1 VESPFDGG
9 TLGRPGEP
17 STPIP
22 IIDLAP
28 GAEDNPVA
36 VELAAVIRKNIA
48 DSPKKLV
55 DFRGLRGSVLMVA
68 QDRGEALTL
77 RFDLGRLTI
86 HDGAVG
92 VPSLTIC
99 GDYEA
104 LRRLAD
110 IPLTPWLRLPGTR
123 PFSRKDPGSFRAL
136 LGQYFQGNLK
146 IYGLAAHPRTLVRL
160 LRIFSS
166 RS

>member
-9 TLGRPGEP
+9 ALGRPGEP
-17 STPIP
+17 SNP

-36 VELAAVIRKNIA
+36 VELAAVIRKNIGE
-48 DSPKKLV
+48 SPKKQA
-55 DFRGLRGSVLMVA
+55 DFRGLRGSILMVA
-68 QDRGEALTL
+68 QDRGESLTL

-104 LRRLAD
+104 LRKLAD
-110 IPLTPWLRLPGTR
+110 VPLTPWLRLPGTR
-123 PFSRKDPGSFRAL
+123 PFSRKDAGSFRQL
-136 LGQYFQGNLK
+136 VGQYFQGNIK
-146 IYGLAAHPRTLVRL
+146 IYGLAAHPRTFVRL

>member
-1 VESPFDGG
+1 VESSFDGG

-17 STPIP
+17 SNPF
-22 IIDLAP
+22 IDLAP

-36 VELAAVIRKNIA
+36 LELAAVIRTNLA
-48 DSPKKLV
+48 ENPKKQA
-55 DFRGLRGSVLMVA
+55 DFRALRGSVLMVA
-68 QDRGEALTL
+68 QDRGESLTL

-92 VPSLTIC
+92 VPSLTMC
-99 GDYEA
+99 GDLEA

-110 IPLTPWLRLPGTR
+110 VPLTRWLRLPGTGV
-123 PFSRKDPGSFRAL
+123 FSRHDPGSFREL
-136 LGQYFQGNLK
+136 LGQYFSGNLK
-146 IYGLAAHPRTLVRL
+146 VYGLAAHPRTFVRL

>member
-1 VESPFDGG
+1 MESPFDGG
-9 TLGRPGEP
+9 ALGRPGEP
-17 STPIP
+17 SNP

-48 DSPKKLV
+48 ENPKKQA
-55 DFRGLRGSVLMVA
+55 DFRGLRGSVLLVA
-68 QDRGEALTL
+68 QDRGESLTL

-92 VPSLTIC
+92 IPSLTIC
-99 GDYEA
+99 GDLAA
-104 LRRLAD
+104 LRSLAD
-110 IPLTPWLRLPGTR
+110 VPLTRWLRLPGNGV
-123 PFSRKDPGSFRAL
+123 FSREHPGSFRDL

-146 IYGLAAHPRTLVRL
+146 VYGLAAHPRTFVRL

-166 RS
+166 RA

>member
-1 VESPFDGG
+1 M
-9 TLGRPGEP
+9 LGRPGDP
-17 STPIP
+17 SNP

-48 DSPKKLV
+48 ESPKKQA
-55 DFRGLRGSVLMVA
+55 DFRALRGSVLMVA
-68 QDRGEALTL
+68 QDRGESLTL

-92 VPSLTIC
+92 IPSLTMC
-99 GDYEA
+99 GDLEA

-110 IPLTPWLRLPGTR
+110 LPLTRWLRLPGNGL
-123 PFSRKDPGSFRAL
+123 FSRKDPGSFRDL
-136 LGQYFQGNLK
+136 LAQYFQGKLT
-146 IYGLAAHPRTLVRL
+146 IYGLATHPRTFVRL

-166 RS
+166 RA

>member
-1 VESPFDGG
+1 MDSPFDGG
-9 TLGRPGEP
+9 MLGRPGDP
-17 STPIP
+17 SNPL
-22 IIDLAP
+22 IDLAP

-48 DSPKKLV
+48 ESPKKQA
-55 DFRGLRGSVLMVA
+55 DFRGLRGSVLLVA
-68 QDRGEALTL
+68 QDRGESLTL

-99 GDYEA
+99 GDLSA

-110 IPLTPWLRLPGTR
+110 MPLTRWLRLPGTGL
-123 PFSRKDPGSFRAL
+123 FSRKDPGSFHELIA
-136 LGQYFQGNLK
+136 QYFQGKLT
-146 IYGLAAHPRTLVRL
+146 IYGLAAHPRTFVRL

-166 RS
+166 RA

>member
-1 VESPFDGG
+1 MESPFDRG

-17 STPIP
+17 SNP

-36 VELAAVIRKNIA
+36 VELAAAIRRNLGENT
-48 DSPKKLV
+48 KKQA
-55 DFRGLRGSVLMVA
+55 DFRALRGSVLLVA
-68 QDRGEALTL
+68 QDRGESLTL

-92 VPSLTIC
+92 IPSLTVC
-99 GDYEA
+99 GDLAA

-110 IPLTPWLRLPGTR
+110 LPLTRWLRLPA
-123 PFSRKDPGSFRAL
+123 PALFSRAKGGALRHL
-136 LGQYFQGNLK
+136 LGLYFQGKLK
-146 IYGLAAHPRTLVRL
+146 VYGLAAHPRTFVFL
-160 LRIFSS
+160 LRILSS
-166 RS
+166 RA

>member
-17 STPIP
+17 SNP

-36 VELAAVIRKNIA
+36 VELAAVIRKNVRE
-48 DSPKKLV
+48 SPKKQA
-55 DFRGLRGSVLMVA
+55 DFRYLRGSVLMVA

-92 VPSLTIC
+92 IPSLTLC
-99 GDYEA
+99 GDLEA

-110 IPLTPWLRLPGTR
+110 LPLTPWLRLPGTGL
-123 PFSRKDPGSFRAL
+123 FSREGQGTFRHL

-146 IYGLAAHPRTLVRL
+146 VYGLAAHPRTFVFL
-160 LRIFSS
+160 LRILSS
-166 RS
+166 RR

>member
-1 VESPFDGG
+1 MESPFDRG
-9 TLGRPGEP
+9 TLGRPGDLSNP
-17 STPIP
+17 L
-22 IIDLAP
+22 IDLAP

-48 DSPKKLV
+48 ESPKKQA

-68 QDRGEALTL
+68 QDRGESLTL

-92 VPSLTIC
+92 VPSLTMC

-110 IPLTPWLRLPGTR
+110 LPLTPWLRLPGTR
-123 PFSRKDPGSFRAL
+123 LFSRKDQGSFRDL
-136 LGQYFQGNLK
+136 VRQYFQGNLK
-146 IYGLAAHPRTLVRL
+146 VYGLAAHPRTFVRL

-166 RS
+166 RG

>member
-17 STPIP
+17 SNP

-36 VELAAVIRKNIA
+36 VELAAVIRKNVCEN
-48 DSPKKLV
+48 PKKQA
-55 DFRGLRGSVLMVA
+55 DFRGLRGSVLLVA
-68 QDRGEALTL
+68 QDRGESLTL

-92 VPSLTIC
+92 IPALTLC
-99 GDYEA
+99 GDLDA
-104 LRRLAD
+104 LRRFAD
-110 IPLTPWLRLPGTR
+110 LPLTRWLRLPGGL
-123 PFSRKDPGSFRAL
+123 FSRDEPGPFRDL
-136 LGQYFQGNLK
+136 MGQYFQGNLK
-146 IYGLAAHPRTLVRL
+146 VYGLATHPRTFVRL

-166 RS
+166 RG

>member
-1 VESPFDGG
+1 MESPFDRG
-9 TLGRPGEP
+9 TLGRPGDP
-17 STPIP
+17 SNPL
-22 IIDLAP
+22 IDLAP

-48 DSPKKLV
+48 ESPKKQA

-68 QDRGEALTL
+68 QDRGESLTL

-92 VPSLTIC
+92 VPSLTMC

-110 IPLTPWLRLPGTR
+110 LPLTPWLRLPGTR
-123 PFSRKDPGSFRAL
+123 LFSRKDQGSFRDL
-136 LGQYFQGNLK
+136 VRQYFQGNLK
-146 IYGLAAHPRTLVRL
+146 VYGLAAHPRTFVRL

-166 RS
+166 RG

>member
-1 VESPFDGG
+1 MESPFDGG
-9 TLGRPGEP
+9 ALGRPGEP
-17 STPIP
+17 SNP

-36 VELAAVIRKNIA
+36 VELAAVIRKNIVA
-48 DSPKKLV
+48 SPKKQA
-55 DFRGLRGSVLMVA
+55 DFRGLRGSVLLVA
-68 QDRGEALTL
+68 QDRGESLTL

-99 GDYEA
+99 GDLDA

-110 IPLTPWLRLPGTR
+110 MPLTRWLRLPGTGL
-123 PFSRKDPGSFRAL
+123 FSRQDKGSFSDL
-136 LGQYFQGNLK
+136 LAQYFQGKLT
-146 IYGLAAHPRTLVRL
+146 IYGLAAHPRTFVRL

-166 RS
+166 RA